1 MVSWVFILV
10 GFAFGLF
17 FGGCLVYA
25 GLYRA
30 ARIMGKVHDAII
42 EGGKTAGL

>member
-30 ARIMGKVHDAII
+30 AKIMGQVQGAIDEAGKV
-42 EGGKTAGL
+42 AGL